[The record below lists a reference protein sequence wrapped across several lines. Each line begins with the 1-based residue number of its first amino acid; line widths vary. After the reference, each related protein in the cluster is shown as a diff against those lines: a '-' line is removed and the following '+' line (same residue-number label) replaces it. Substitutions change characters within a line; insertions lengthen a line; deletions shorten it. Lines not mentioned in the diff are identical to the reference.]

1 MASAPLLPALVQ
13 ERASLEPLA
22 TVSILLTL
30 RPVVSQLQ
38 EVLEDLATDE
48 AEWLDSLLQRTGSA
62 IVFRGHPSA
71 AGHLEGRLRRA
82 GLTTSMNLL
91 AQHPVTV

>member
-13 ERASLEPLA
+13 ERAALEPLA
-22 TVSILLTL
+22 TVSVLLAL
-30 RPVVSQLQ
+30 RPVVSHLR
-38 EVLEDLATDE
+38 EAMEELSHHE

-71 AGHLEGRLRRA
+71 AEHLERKLHRA
-82 GLTTSMNLL
+82 GLTTSVNLL
-91 AQHPVTV
+91 AEA